1 MASAMPEYNCVAEER
16 VERAVARKAVAGF
29 RAKSLN
35 VRTSA
40 VCALKPATRPD
51 LGLGWYDGCKM
62 CGSIESPNGDLSM
75 NPRQITLC
83 TLMSF
88 AALVS
93 VAAATSSQTA
103 SESFSATAAI
113 KTASGAQATAP
124 VTIIV
129 THKMSQAE
137 ADKYTSAFAKGG
149 VAALRKALTGVAP
162 TGSVQIGT
170 GKATP
175 TRLTLERPSDRGR
188 MLTIVTDQP
197 LMFVGAGLPDAKPKE
212 GFDFGIIDI
221 IVAESGAG
229 SGTMSPAAKVTVK
242 QGVFVVDEYSGEL
255 VRLTDVKKSK

>member
-1 MASAMPEYNCVAEER
+1 
-16 VERAVARKAVAGF
+16 
-29 RAKSLN
+29 
-35 VRTSA
+35 
-40 VCALKPATRPD
+40 
-51 LGLGWYDGCKM
+51 
-62 CGSIESPNGDLSM
+62 M
-75 NPRQITLC
+75 NSRQITLC

-103 SESFSATAAI
+103 SETFSATAAI
-113 KTASGAQATAP
+113 KTAGGAQATAP
-124 VTIIV
+124 VTITV

-137 ADKYTSAFAKGG
+137 ADKFTTAFAKGG
-149 VAALRKALTGVAP
+149 VAELRKALTGVAP
-162 TGSVQIGT
+162 TGSVQIGS

-197 LMFVGAGLPDAKPKE
+197 LMFVGAGMPNAKPKE

-221 IVAESGAG
+221 IVADSGAG